1 MQVLRNRLAAAVAA
15 LAFAAT
21 GLASCGDDDEKGAA
35 EEIEQGVKKGAD
47 EVEEQ
52 GNEIDDDIKGTDEK
66 RQEEK

>member
-1 MQVLRNRLAAAVAA
+1 MQVLRNRLVAAVAA

-21 GLASCGDDDEKGAA
+21 GLAACGDDDEQGAA
-35 EEIEQGVKKGAD
+35 EEIEQGVKKGVD

-66 RQEEK
+66 RQEDK